1 MPHAADVV
9 LTPERTAAAPDG
21 RGVKGSTD
29 PVADDYAAGAPQPGT
44 LGIKQPRSW
53 KTWQLVVAVA
63 VALVIGMIIGNSG
76 GGGATPKPAAK
87 GYTVPPPA
95 GSGSQTSSPTT
106 SGPASSPAT
115 SAPTATAPTS
125 TPSTTAPAA
134 TGPVV
139 VLLPQVQ
146 SRGAYTS
153 TPFTVGASG
162 WNIGWAYQC
171 TPAPA
176 SGPAF
181 QIFVVPAGG
190 SPGTTPA
197 VNETAASGQSV
208 TTQTLTGSL
217 ELDVQAPAS
226 CLWAIKVTGVA

>member
-1 MPHAADVV
+1 M
-9 LTPERTAAAPDG
+9 
-21 RGVKGSTD
+21 KGSTER
-29 PVADDYAAGAPQPGT
+29 VTVDDAAGAPGPGT

-63 VALVIGMIIGNSG
+63 VALVIGMVIGNSG

-106 SGPASSPAT
+106 SGAGSSTTA
-115 SAPTATAPTS
+115 SAPTATASSS
-125 TPSTTAPAA
+125 TPSTTVPAA
-134 TGPVV
+134 TGPAV

-171 TPAPA
+171 TPPPT

-181 QIFVVPAGG
+181 QIFVVPAVG

-197 VNETAASGQSV
+197 VNETAAAGQSV

-226 CLWAIKVTGVA
+226 CIWVVKVTGVA